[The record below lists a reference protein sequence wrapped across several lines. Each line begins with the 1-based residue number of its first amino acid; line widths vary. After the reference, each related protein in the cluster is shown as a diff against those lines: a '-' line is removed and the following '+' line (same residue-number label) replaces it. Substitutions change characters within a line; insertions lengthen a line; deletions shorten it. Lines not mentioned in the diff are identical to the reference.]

1 MSLDTSKCSSGGGG
15 AGGLEEDVEGEDK
28 QAGELFLCTT
38 YQIKAGFFC
47 SLWKKHSVEKTPITL
62 LYFAFKT
69 QSTAGLSLLLNLKK
83 NPDKKMVYLQKT
95 SRFFYQ
101 NSMHALQATGLN

>member
-28 QAGELFLCTT
+28 QAGELFLCIT

-47 SLWKKHSVEKTPITL
+47 SLWKKLSVEKTPITL
-62 LYFAFKT
+62 LSILPSKLKVPQAF
-69 QSTAGLSLLLNLKK
+69 
-83 NPDKKMVYLQKT
+83 PCY
-95 SRFFYQ
+95 
-101 NSMHALQATGLN
+101 

>member
-47 SLWKKHSVEKTPITL
+47 SLWKKLSVEKTPIKPAEEKNSL
-62 LYFAFKT
+62 KRMAFKT
-69 QSTAGLSLLLNLKK
+69 SQIEFCPLCFLNCA
-83 NPDKKMVYLQKT
+83 
-95 SRFFYQ
+95 R
-101 NSMHALQATGLN
+101 ARGLNYI